1 MWDHSDQADCLRK
14 TAPVDQLIQLVAE
27 KTGLAD
33 KAKEAVDAVPPF
45 TKEKLP
51 APIAGQ
57 IDSLLSGEGA
67 GDLLE
72 KRKDTLEE
80 LFEDK

>member
-1 MWDHSDQADCLRK
+1 M
-14 TAPVDQLIQLVAE
+14 DQLIQFVAD
-27 KTGLAD
+27 KTGLGAD
-33 KAKEAVDAVPPF
+33 KAKEAVDAVLSF
-45 TKEKLP
+45 IKEKLP

-72 KRKDTLEE
+72 KGKEMLGG
-80 LFEDK
+80 LFEET

>member
-1 MWDHSDQADCLRK
+1 M
-14 TAPVDQLIQLVAE
+14 DQLIQLVTE
-27 KTGLAD
+27 KTGLGAD
-33 KAKEAVDAVPPF
+33 KAKEVVDAVLSF
-45 TKEKLP
+45 IKEKLP

-72 KRKDTLEE
+72 KGKDMLGG
-80 LFEDK
+80 LFGDK